1 MKRRSVL
8 RAGVA
13 GGVAA
18 LLPRFAIG
26 QSADA
31 RVLRF
36 VPQANLTV
44 LDPIV
49 TTAAVTANHG
59 WMVWDTLFG
68 VNAAQQAKP
77 QMADGYT
84 VSGDGRTYLIKLRE
98 GLRWHDGE
106 PVRAQDCAASLARWA
121 VRNTLPALHGP
132 T

>member
-1 MKRRSVL
+1 MLSAIEQQGHIMKRGSVL
-8 RAGVA
+8 RAGVL
-13 GGVAA
+13 GMAA

-68 VNAAQQAKP
+68 VNAAQQPKP
-77 QMADGYT
+77 PMANGYT
-84 VSGDGRTYLIKLRE
+84 VSRDGRTYLIKLRD
-98 GLRWHDGE
+98 GLRGHD
-106 PVRAQDCAASLARWA
+106 
-121 VRNTLPALHGP
+121 
-132 T
+132 

>member
-1 MKRRSVL
+1 MARRRQAGHGSRPVPPCSRLRNPTCSRQSISRGHIMKRRSVL

-31 RVLRF
+31 RALRF

-49 TTAAVTANHG
+49 TTAAVTANHA
-59 WMVWDTLFG
+59 WLVWETLFG
-68 VNAAQQAKP
+68 VKPAEEGKQQLSA
-77 QMADGYT
+77 GYT
-84 VSGDGRTYLIKLRE
+84 ISD
-98 GLRWHDGE
+98 D
-106 PVRAQDCAASLARWA
+106 A
-121 VRNTLPALHGP
+121 GP
-132 T
+132 I